1 MVPGMRIG
9 SWEQAGSTPVASAA
23 TLKVPTM
30 SGCLISIIDAGAIDG
45 AIRLIIS
52 KIYTANVLMK

>member
-9 SWEQAGSTPVASAA
+9 SWEQAGSTPVTSAA
-23 TLKVPTM
+23 TLKAPTI

-45 AIRLIIS
+45 AIRLRIS
-52 KIYTANVLMK
+52 KIYTTNVITK